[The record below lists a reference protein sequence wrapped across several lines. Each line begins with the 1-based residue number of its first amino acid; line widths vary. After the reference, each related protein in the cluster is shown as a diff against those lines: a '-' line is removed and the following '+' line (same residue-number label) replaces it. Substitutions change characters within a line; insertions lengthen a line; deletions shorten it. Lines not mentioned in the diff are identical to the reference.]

1 MIEVKNMIK
10 EILISGMTCGHCV
23 KRVENALFE
32 VDGVHSVAV
41 SLEDKKATI
50 DADDKIEDQL
60 IKDAIDDIGYTV
72 EAIQ

>member
-1 MIEVKNMIK
+1 MKK

-23 KRVENALFE
+23 KRVENALLE
-32 VDGVHSVAV
+32 IDGVNSVVV

-50 DADDKIEDQL
+50 EAEGKIEDQL
-60 IKDAIDDIGYTV
+60 IKDTIDDIGYIV

>member
-1 MIEVKNMIK
+1 MKK

-32 VDGVHSVAV
+32 IDGVNSVVV
-41 SLEDKKATI
+41 SLEEKRATI

-60 IKDAIDDIGYTV
+60 IKDAIDDVGYTV

>member
-1 MIEVKNMIK
+1 MKK

-32 VDGVHSVAV
+32 IDGVHSVVV
-41 SLEDKKATI
+41 SLNEKRATI
-50 DADDKIEDQL
+50 EADDKIEDQL
-60 IKDAIDDIGYTV
+60 IKDAIDDVGYTV

>member
-1 MIEVKNMIK
+1 MKK

-23 KRVENALFE
+23 KRVENALLE
-32 VDGVHSVAV
+32 IDGVNSVVV
-41 SLEDKKATI
+41 SLDEKRATI
-50 DADDKIEDQL
+50 DAEDLIEDQL

>member
-1 MIEVKNMIK
+1 MKK

-32 VDGVHSVAV
+32 IDGVHSVVV
-41 SLEDKKATI
+41 SLNEKKATI
-50 DADDKIEDQL
+50 EADDKIENQL
-60 IKDAIDDIGYTV
+60 LKDAIDDVGYTV

>member
-1 MIEVKNMIK
+1 VENMKK

-23 KRVENALFE
+23 KRVENALLE
-32 VDGVHSVAV
+32 IDGVNSVVV
-41 SLEDKKATI
+41 SLDEKRATI
-50 DADDKIEDQL
+50 DAEDLIEDQL

>member
-1 MIEVKNMIK
+1 MQK

-32 VDGVHSVAV
+32 IDGVHSVVV
-41 SLEDKKATI
+41 SLEDKRATI
-50 DADDKIEDQL
+50 EAEGNVEDQL

>member
-1 MIEVKNMIK
+1 VENMKK

-23 KRVENALFE
+23 KRVENALLE
-32 VDGVHSVAV
+32 IDGVNSVVV

-50 DADDKIEDQL
+50 EAEGKIEDQL
-60 IKDAIDDIGYTV
+60 IKDTIDDIGYIV

>member
-1 MIEVKNMIK
+1 MKK

-32 VDGVHSVAV
+32 IDGVHSVVV
-41 SLEDKKATI
+41 SLDEKRASI
-50 DADDKIEDQL
+50 EADDKIEDQL
-60 IKDAIDDIGYTV
+60 IKDAIDDIGYIV